1 MIRFALLSS
10 LVVFTFTG
18 CGGSGYAPVSGVV
31 KVNGQ
36 PYGKAVVTF
45 QPIGTTE
52 NPNPGRG
59 SSAYTDETGRYVLTG
74 DKPGAVVG
82 KHLVRIMTKGND
94 VVTQSPD
101 GTSADGGTAIVA
113 AGKTIDP
120 IPPEWNAQST
130 KEFEVPAG
138 GTDKADFDIVSEKR

>member
-1 MIRFALLSS
+1 MIRSALLCS
-10 LVVFTFTG
+10 LVVITFAG
-18 CGGSGYAPVSGVV
+18 CGGSGYAPVSGIV

-59 SSAYTDETGRYVLTG
+59 SSAYTDDTGRYVLVG

-94 VVTQSPD
+94 VVTQSAD
-101 GTSADGGTAIVA
+101 GTSADGGPAVL
-113 AGKTIDP
+113 AGKKVDP
-120 IPPEWNAQST
+120 IPAEWNSAST
-130 KEFEVPAG
+130 KEFVVPAG
-138 GTDKADFDIVSEKR
+138 GTDKADFDIFSKK